1 MAKYKVTFKPADV
14 TVEVDPRS
22 YPYGRYGRGGSLL
35 DIALSH
41 GVHIEHACG
50 GEGICSTCH
59 VIVEEGMNGLSEA
72 DEDELDS
79 VEKAPGNTPDS
90 RLACQAVV
98 VGDVTVTIPGWNR
111 NIASENQ

>member
-1 MAKYKVTFKPADV
+1 
-14 TVEVDPRS
+14 
-22 YPYGRYGRGGSLL
+22 
-35 DIALSH
+35 
-41 GVHIEHACG
+41 
-50 GEGICSTCH
+50 
-59 VIVEEGMNGLSEA
+59 MNNLSEA